1 MYFCR
6 VGESLQLFFWFPN
19 SLFFSPPLKPLCISC
34 APITSHYGCES
45 QTTFGFCLFFLF
57 FFLLYQSLCPVHSL
71 QVPGIPLAT
80 GKQQDC
86 LLYLVTIATGL
97 ECEAIMVALH
107 CAEGRP
113 VAMGCCWVCGCQSR
127 HVSGDLCCL
136 PIALIVST
144 AGWSSFLNSDLL
156 RMWFSLGVQ
165 VDDASCY
172 SQESSKK
179 ATIYIVFPP
188 APILKGEFYQ
198 I

>member
-1 MYFCR
+1 MENMQSIESECLSSANICCIWHFLTL
-6 VGESLQLFFWFPN
+6 VGEVYVLLQSWRKFATFLLIPQQ
-19 SLFFSPPLKPLCISC
+19 SFFSPPLKHLYISF
-34 APITSHYGCES
+34 APITSHYGYEN

-57 FFLLYQSLCPVHSL
+57 FFLLYQPLCPVHSL

-97 ECEAIMVALH
+97 ECEAVMVALH

-113 VAMGCCWVCGCQSR
+113 LAVGCCWVCGCQSR

-144 AGWSSFLNSDLL
+144 AG
-156 RMWFSLGVQ
+156 
-165 VDDASCY
+165 
-172 SQESSKK
+172 
-179 ATIYIVFPP
+179 
-188 APILKGEFYQ
+188 
-198 I
+198 